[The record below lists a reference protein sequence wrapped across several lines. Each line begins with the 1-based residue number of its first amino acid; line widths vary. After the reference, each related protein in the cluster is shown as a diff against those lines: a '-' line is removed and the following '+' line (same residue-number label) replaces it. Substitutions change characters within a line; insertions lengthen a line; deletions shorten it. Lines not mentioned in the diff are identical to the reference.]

1 MAENLAW
8 IKFFVGDWRRDP
20 KVAMLS
26 AAGRGAWLEMILT
39 MHDLSDY
46 KVEGTVREV
55 ARMCHLDMSEV
66 QSALQELERHGVAEV
81 AWRNDSVTGEAIVT
95 VVSRRL
101 EREEKTRSD
110 ARERQKKYRQ
120 KKKSQENN
128 KKLPSDSDSDSDS
141 DSNKNKEKVYKPKK
155 DQVEAIYSAYPRK
168 VGKKHALK
176 KITEAL
182 ISLHDET
189 GDQNFAYLLD
199 KTRKFAQSPA
209 GKKGEFTPHP
219 STWYHQGRYM
229 DDPNEWYR
237 VDTEQKKPYQQNQQ
251 PVRSRRRVVMG

>member
-8 IKFFVGDWRRDP
+8 IKFFIGDWRRDP

-46 KVEGTVREV
+46 KVEGSVREV
-55 ARMCHLDMSEV
+55 ARMCHLDTAEV

-81 AWRNDSVTGEAIVT
+81 TWRNDSVTGEAIVT
-95 VVSRRL
+95 VLSRRL

-120 KKKSQENN
+120 KKKSQKNN

-141 DSNKNKEKVYKPKK
+141 NKNKKVCKPKK
-155 DQVEAIYSAYPRK
+155 DGAEKLDQASRITKDVREYFEGWGFGKSESDLLTIEFLEYHNGKTVSADWEWRRAAATWKNNAIRFGT
-168 VGKKHALK
+168 V
-176 KITEAL
+176 
-182 ISLHDET
+182 
-189 GDQNFAYLLD
+189 
-199 KTRKFAQSPA
+199 
-209 GKKGEFTPHP
+209 
-219 STWYHQGRYM
+219 
-229 DDPNEWYR
+229 
-237 VDTEQKKPYQQNQQ
+237 KKPVPPQKEES
-251 PVRSRRRVVMG
+251 VRDPQTGMIDTSKWKKTDRGYVLR